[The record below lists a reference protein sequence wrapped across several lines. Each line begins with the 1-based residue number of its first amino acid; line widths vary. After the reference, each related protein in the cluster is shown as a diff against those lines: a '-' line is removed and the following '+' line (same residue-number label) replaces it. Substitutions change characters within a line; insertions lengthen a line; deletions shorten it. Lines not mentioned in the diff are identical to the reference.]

1 MITILVISERKMANG
16 DLSEISSF
24 KPTAGTQ
31 VCYMGDDSYV
41 IPTLE
46 GTIMVIGF
54 SPELMGNIGQSKMKF
69 LIKLTRKQMIND
81 GDENK

>member
-1 MITILVISERKMANG
+1 
-16 DLSEISSF
+16 
-24 KPTAGTQ
+24 
-31 VCYMGDDSYV
+31 MGDDSYV